1 MDTKEVELHSLFE
14 GRLNLYQYKK
24 GYRFSIDT
32 LLLGAFAHQRLRG
45 SVADLGTG
53 SGVLPI
59 LLARSPDINSL
70 TGFEIQPELA
80 DLARR
85 NVALHDLGQRVTI
98 EQADIKEI
106 RSLRQA
112 ESFDAAI
119 ANPPFYPL
127 GTGRINPGSQDAAA
141 RHELLATISDF
152 VSAASYLI
160 KNGGRFCAI
169 FPSSRSTDLIFAM
182 RANNIEPKALRCVHS
197 RPDEQAVML
206 LVEGIK
212 NAGIQTTILPPLFIY
227 ATGQTY
233 SPEVVSMF
241 ETL

>member
-1 MDTKEVELHSLFE
+1 MDIKGIELHSLFE
-14 GRLNLYQYKK
+14 GRLSLYQYRK

-32 LLLGAFAHQRLRG
+32 LLLGAFARTRLRG
-45 SVADLGTG
+45 NVADLGTG
-53 SGVLPI
+53 SGVLPV
-59 LLARSPDINSL
+59 LLARSPDIGSL

-85 NVALHDLGQRVTI
+85 NVDLHDLGQRVRI

-106 RSLRQA
+106 RCRRPA
-112 ESFDAAI
+112 ESFDGAI

-141 RHELLATISDF
+141 RHEILATLSDF
-152 VSAASYLI
+152 VSAASFLI

-169 FPSSRSTDLIFAM
+169 FPASRSTDLICTM
-182 RANNIEPKALRCVHS
+182 RENRIEPKVLRCVHS
-197 RPDEQAVML
+197 CEGESAVML

-212 NAGIQTTILPPLFIY
+212 NAGSRTAILPPLIIY
-227 ATGQTY
+227 SEGQSY
-233 SPEVVSMF
+233 SPEVQAVF
-241 ETL
+241 NGL

>member
-1 MDTKEVELHSLFE
+1 MDIAEIELHSLFE
-14 GRLNLYQYKK
+14 GRLSLYQYKK

-32 LLLGAFAHQRLRG
+32 LLLAAFARERLRG

-59 LLARSPDINSL
+59 LLARSPEIGPL
-70 TGFEIQPELA
+70 TGFEIQPDLAELA
-80 DLARR
+80 LR
-85 NVALHDLGQRVTI
+85 NVELHNLGQRVSI

-106 RSLRQA
+106 RSLHKA

-141 RHELLATISDF
+141 RHELLATLSDF
-152 VSAASYLI
+152 VSAAAYLI
-160 KNGGRFCAI
+160 KNGGKFCAI
-169 FPSSRSTDLIFAM
+169 FPASRSTDLICTM
-182 RANNIEPKALRCVHS
+182 RENRIEPKVLRCVHS
-197 RPDEQAVML
+197 RTEEPAVML
-206 LVEGIK
+206 LVEGVK
-212 NAGIQTTILPPLFIY
+212 NAGSQTTILPPLIIY

>member
-1 MDTKEVELHSLFE
+1 MDTEDIELHSLFE
-14 GRLNLYQYKK
+14 GRLSLYQFKK

-32 LLLGAFAHQRLRG
+32 LLLASFARERLRG

-53 SGVLPI
+53 CGVLPI
-59 LLARSPDINSL
+59 LLARSPDICSL
-70 TGFEIQPELA
+70 TGFEIQPDLAELA
-80 DLARR
+80 LR
-85 NVALHDLGQRVTI
+85 NVRLHDLGQRVSI

-106 RSLRQA
+106 RSLHSA

-119 ANPPFYPL
+119 ANPPFYRL
-127 GTGRINPGSQDAAA
+127 GTGRINPDSQDAAA
-141 RHELLATISDF
+141 RHELLATLSDF

-160 KNGGRFCAI
+160 KNSGRFCAI
-169 FPSSRSTDLIFAM
+169 FPASRSTDLLCTM
-182 RANNIEPKALRCVHS
+182 RENRIEPKVIRCVHS
-197 RPDEQAVML
+197 RPDEPGVML

-212 NAGIQTTILPPLFIY
+212 NAGSQTTILPPLIIY

>member
-1 MDTKEVELHSLFE
+1 MNTKEVELHSLFD
-14 GRLNLYQYKK
+14 GRLSLYQYKE

-32 LLLGAFAHQRLRG
+32 VLLAAFARERLRG
-45 SVADLGTG
+45 NVADLGTG

-59 LLARSPDINSL
+59 LLARSPKISSL
-70 TGFEIQPELA
+70 TGFEIQPDLAELA
-80 DLARR
+80 RSNVDL
-85 NVALHDLGQRVTI
+85 HKLGQRVSI

-106 RSLRQA
+106 RSLHKA

-127 GTGRINPGSQDAAA
+127 GSGRINPGSQDAAA
-141 RHELLATISDF
+141 RHELLATLHDF
-152 VSAASYLI
+152 ISAAAYLI

-169 FPSSRSTDLIFAM
+169 FPASRSTDLLCTM
-182 RANNIEPKALRCVHS
+182 RENRIEPKVVRCVYS
-197 RPDEQAVML
+197 RPDEPGAML

-212 NAGIQTTILPPLFIY
+212 NAGSQTTILPPLIIY

>member
-1 MDTKEVELHSLFE
+1 MDSADIELHSLFE

-32 LLLGAFAHQRLRG
+32 LLLAAFARERLRG

-59 LLARSPDINSL
+59 LLARSPDICAL
-70 TGFEIQPELA
+70 TGFEIQPDLAELA
-80 DLARR
+80 LR
-85 NVALHDLGQRVTI
+85 NVGLHDLGQRVRI

-106 RSLRQA
+106 RSLHKA
-112 ESFDAAI
+112 EAFDAAI
-119 ANPPFYPL
+119 ANPPFYQL
-127 GTGRINPGSQDAAA
+127 GTGRINPGSQDAIA
-141 RHELLATISDF
+141 RHELLATLGDF
-152 VSAASYLI
+152 VSTASFLI

-169 FPSSRSTDLIFAM
+169 FPASRSTDLLCTM
-182 RANNIEPKALRCVHS
+182 REKRIEPKVVRCVHS
-197 RPDEQAVML
+197 RPDEPAVML

-212 NAGIQTTILPPLFIY
+212 NAGSQTTILPPLIIY
-227 ATGQTY
+227 SEGQTY
-233 SPEVVSMF
+233 SPEVINIF

>member
-1 MDTKEVELHSLFE
+1 MDSADIELHSLFE
-14 GRLNLYQYKK
+14 GRLSLYQFKK

-32 LLLGAFAHQRLRG
+32 LLLAAFARERLRG

-59 LLARSPDINSL
+59 LLARSPDIGSL
-70 TGFEIQPELA
+70 TGFEIQPDLA
-80 DLARR
+80 ELARR
-85 NVALHDLGQRVTI
+85 NVGLHDLGQHVSI

-119 ANPPFYPL
+119 TNPPFYPL
-127 GTGRINPGSQDAAA
+127 GSGRINPGSQDAAA
-141 RHELLATISDF
+141 RHELLATLGDF
-152 VSAASYLI
+152 ISAAAYLI

-169 FPSSRSTDLIFAM
+169 FPASRSTDLLCTM
-182 RANNIEPKALRCVHS
+182 RENRIEPKVVRCVHS
-197 RPDEQAVML
+197 RPDEPAVML

-212 NAGIQTTILPPLFIY
+212 NAGSQTTILPALVIY
-227 ATGQTY
+227 SEGQTY
-233 SPEVVSMF
+233 SPEVVSIF

>member
-32 LLLGAFAHQRLRG
+32 LLLAAFARERLRG

-59 LLARSPDINSL
+59 LLARAHDICSL
-70 TGFEIQPELA
+70 TGFEIQPDLAELA
-80 DLARR
+80 LR
-85 NVALHDLGQRVTI
+85 NVGLHDLGQRVSI

-106 RSLRQA
+106 RSSHSA

-141 RHELLATISDF
+141 RHELLATLQDF
-152 VSAASYLI
+152 ISAAAYLI

-169 FPSSRSTDLIFAM
+169 FPASRSTDLLCTM
-182 RANNIEPKALRCVHS
+182 RENKIEPKVLRCVHS
-197 RPDEQAVML
+197 RPDKPAVML

-212 NAGIQTTILPPLFIY
+212 NAGSQTTILPPLAIY
-227 ATGQTY
+227 SAGQTY

>member
-32 LLLGAFAHQRLRG
+32 LLLAAFARKKLRG
-45 SVADLGTG
+45 CVADLGTG

-59 LLARSPDINSL
+59 LLARSPDICSL
-70 TGFEIQPELA
+70 TGFEIQPDLA
-80 DLARR
+80 DLALH
-85 NVALHDLGQRVTI
+85 NVVLHTLGQRVRI

-106 RSLRQA
+106 RSLHKA

-127 GTGRINPGSQDAAA
+127 GTGRINPGSQDAIA
-141 RHELLATISDF
+141 RHELLATLGDF
-152 VSAASYLI
+152 VSTAFFLI
-160 KNGGRFCAI
+160 KNGGKFCAI
-169 FPSSRSTDLIFAM
+169 FPASRSADLICTM
-182 RANNIEPKALRCVHS
+182 RDNRIEPKVLRCVHS
-197 RPDEQAVML
+197 RPDEPAVML

-212 NAGIQTTILPPLFIY
+212 NAGGQTTILPPLVIY
-227 ATGQTY
+227 SAGQTY
-233 SPEVVSMF
+233 SPEVQTIFNS
-241 ETL
+241 L

>member
-1 MDTKEVELHSLFE
+1 MDTKELELHSLFE

-32 LLLGAFAHQRLRG
+32 LLLAAFARERLRG

-59 LLARSPDINSL
+59 LLARSPDICSL

-80 DLARR
+80 ELALR
-85 NVALHDLGQRVTI
+85 NVGLHDLGQRVSI
-98 EQADIKEI
+98 KQADIKVI
-106 RSLRQA
+106 RSLHKA

-119 ANPPFYPL
+119 ANPPFFPL
-127 GTGRINPGSQDAAA
+127 GSGRINPDSQHAAA
-141 RHELLATISDF
+141 RHELLATLNDF
-152 VSAASYLI
+152 VSAAAYLI

-169 FPSSRSTDLIFAM
+169 FPASRSTDILCTM
-182 RANNIEPKALRCVHS
+182 RENRIEPKVVRCVHS
-197 RPDEQAVML
+197 RPDEPGVML

-212 NAGIQTTILPPLFIY
+212 NAGSQTTILPALVIY
-227 ATGQTY
+227 SEGQAY